1 MRIPEL
7 EILGRNYGVLL
18 RIQYKQR
25 LAQWINARL
34 QSNEKVYH
42 LTGCDLAIRLNA
54 ESHQQRIETLDEH
67 IKQFRFIWD
76 GIPLQPQVGVSY
88 CYVRSPV
95 NHLYLV
101 LGELGVVADLSLS
114 SNHPENLQQRGAV
127 HLQRSLK
134 DKVAVM
140 SRLQRAL
147 DNNEFTL
154 LVQPV
159 RGLRGDSYHEVLLRM
174 TDANGLLISPEQFL
188 PVAQEFG
195 LSSRWICGYW
205 TTRCASLQRTARNCR
220 PALCH

>member
-1 MRIPEL
+1 M
-7 EILGRNYGVLL
+7 
-18 RIQYKQR
+18 
-25 LAQWINARL
+25 
-34 QSNEKVYH
+34 
-42 LTGCDLAIRLNA
+42 
-54 ESHQQRIETLDEH
+54 
-67 IKQFRFIWD
+67 
-76 GIPLQPQVGVSY
+76 SY

-147 DNNEFTL
+147 DNNAFTL

-174 TDANGLLISPEQFL
+174 TDANGLLISL
-188 PVAQEFG
+188 NN
-195 LSSRWICGYW
+195 S
-205 TTRCASLQRTARNCR
+205 CR
-220 PALCH
+220 

>member
-25 LAQWINARL
+25 LAQWINAGL

-42 LTGCDLAIRLNA
+42 LTGCDTAIRLNA

-159 RGLRGDSYHEVLLRM
+159 RGLRG
-174 TDANGLLISPEQFL
+174 Q
-188 PVAQEFG
+188 
-195 LSSRWICGYW
+195 LSRSAAAHD
-205 TTRCASLQRTARNCR
+205 RCKRAVNLA
-220 PALCH
+220 